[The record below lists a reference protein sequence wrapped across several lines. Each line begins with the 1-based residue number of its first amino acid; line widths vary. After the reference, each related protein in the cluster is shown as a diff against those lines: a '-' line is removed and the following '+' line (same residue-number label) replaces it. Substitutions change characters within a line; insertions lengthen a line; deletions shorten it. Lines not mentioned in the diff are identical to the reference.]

1 VVCRTKGGISIVE
14 SRVLGIIRVFG
25 AKGKEMAVR
34 GSAVGIM
41 TGLRAGRSVC
51 WLRFEQRTSE
61 IHIRRV
67 KV

>member
-1 VVCRTKGGISIVE
+1 MVRRIKGDTSIVDN
-14 SRVLGIIRVFG
+14 RVMGIIFG

-34 GSAVGIM
+34 DSAVGIM
-41 TGLRAGRSVC
+41 TGLRAGRSVS